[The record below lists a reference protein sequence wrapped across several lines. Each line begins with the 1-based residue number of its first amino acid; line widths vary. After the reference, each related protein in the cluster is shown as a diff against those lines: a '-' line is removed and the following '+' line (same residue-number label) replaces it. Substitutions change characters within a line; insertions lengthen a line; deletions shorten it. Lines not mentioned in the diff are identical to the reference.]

1 MPPSNTLIDTTLAD
15 GVCLFR
21 TGGGWAL
28 RRPDGLFVRLHGAA
42 ASEIGR
48 AHV

>member
-1 MPPSNTLIDTTLAD
+1 MPPSSTLIDTTLAD

-28 RRPDGLFVRLHGAA
+28 RRPDGLFVRHY
-42 ASEIGR
+42 EIGR
-48 AHV
+48 ASCRERV